1 MKVENGRF
9 ITIRSGWR
17 AFLPDINYANDFGYI
32 FFTLKLSGVSLYQ
45 I

>member
-1 MKVENGRF
+1 MG
-9 ITIRSGWR
+9 GL
-17 AFLPDINYANDFGYI
+17 LPLGQDEEPFCLISNYANDFGYI